1 MNGRPRVCL
10 APRRLPSAWLKR
22 RRNRKATGS
31 PPYRNPPLPRA
42 THPAHHLH
50 RGCSVIDAPLPH
62 CRTKKVWPLLVRLC
76 ARQSHSLIVPS
87 STLAYRLPPS
97 PFSSTLLLFD
107 SSVYRRY
114 ANPGRLPTRG
124 RPQGRHIALCSDPVP
139 GASVFRLPM
148 RTAHLR
154 PISPSYSFLYYTSS
168 VHHHFRPPTLS
179 TSL

>member
-42 THPAHHLH
+42 THPAHPLH
-50 RGCSVIDAPLPH
+50 RGCSAIDAPLP
-62 CRTKKVWPLLVRLC
+62 PLSDEKGVAVTSTLMC
-76 ARQSHSLIVPS
+76 EAKPLIVPS

-124 RPQGRHIALCSDPVP
+124 RPQGRHIALCSDSVP

-179 TSL
+179 ESL